1 MAANPGGGEA
11 LKVFGIAGYS
21 GAGKTTLIGKLLAE
35 TGRRGLA
42 VSVVKQSHHD
52 VSLDPPGKDSWRH
65 RQAGAREV
73 LLTTPYR
80 WMIAAELHGQP
91 EPALEQHL
99 ARLADCD
106 LVLVE
111 GYRHADLPK
120 R

>member
-1 MAANPGGGEA
+1 M
-11 LKVFGIAGYS
+11 
-21 GAGKTTLIGKLLAE
+21 
-35 TGRRGLA
+35 
-42 VSVVKQSHHD
+42 
-52 VSLDPPGKDSWRH
+52 
-65 RQAGAREV
+65 

-80 WMIAAELHGQP
+80 WMIAAELRGQL

-120 R
+120 LEVHRVETGQPWLYPEDRRILAVVGDVPIEGLPRFGLDAAEAIAHGL